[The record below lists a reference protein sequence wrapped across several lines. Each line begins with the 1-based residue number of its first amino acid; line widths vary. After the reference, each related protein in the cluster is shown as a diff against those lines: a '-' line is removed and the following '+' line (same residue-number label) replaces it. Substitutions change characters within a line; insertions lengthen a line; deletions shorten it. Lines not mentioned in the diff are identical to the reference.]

1 MEPMNQ
7 AQRRF
12 VLDIMRTS
20 PDMTLATVR
29 PDGYPQATTVSF
41 ANDGL
46 TIYAAVGLDSQKA
59 HNIRDNPRVSLT
71 INCAYSDWNHI
82 RGLSI
87 GARAEIIDDP
97 VEMKHASTCLLRR
110 FPQVQKLME
119 GTGLLP
125 WAGVV
130 FIRVTPEVISILDYK
145 KAFGHTELVSAH

>member
-7 AQRRF
+7 AQRQF
-12 VLDIMRTS
+12 VFDIMRAST
-20 PDMTLATVR
+20 DLTLATVR

-46 TIYAAVGLDSQKA
+46 TIYAGVGLNSQKA

-71 INCAYSDWNHI
+71 INCAYSDWNQI

-87 GARAEIIDDP
+87 GASAKIIDDP
-97 VEMKHASTCLLRR
+97 VEMKRASTCLLRR
-110 FPQVQKLME
+110 FPQVQSLME

-130 FIRVTPEVISILDYK
+130 FIRITPEIISILDYT